1 MTGLGNIIFLSFC
14 HLIDKVDFKYNVC
27 MWRKI
32 NLLNLLLKILD
43 VKTMI
48 LHIISAFIHCN
59 QM

>member
-1 MTGLGNIIFLSFC
+1 MY
-14 HLIDKVDFKYNVC
+14 VE
-27 MWRKI
+27 KI

-48 LHIISAFIHCN
+48 LHIISALIHCN